1 MVALNFP
8 PMRPGHLRA
17 VLALSAAL
25 ILAGCSAK
33 AAGDQPPPYAA
44 ASNLGAAQVLRN
56 QVFAGRETGPLALD
70 VFLPAGGRQPRPL
83 VVYVHGGGW
92 EAGNRYLDGASAAAG
107 AAESRA
113 AEQLL
118 RRGFAVATLDYRL
131 SVTAQAPAQMLDVR
145 DGVRWLQQQS
155 SRWNLD
161 PNRIILWGG
170 SAGGHLVAH
179 AGVVAGDP
187 AKSGGGLTG
196 IRGVVDWFGPTD
208 MSAEAQV
215 KHPELGDYAHRVVE
229 RLLGCVPVECPVT
242 ADDASPIKNISG
254 DEPPFLI
261 QHGMADKIVPVDQ
274 SLDFAA
280 ALRRK
285 GVAVEMHPYE
295 GLGHG
300 FPRGPM
306 SQRIIDAMIAFV
318 QQRTKP
324 S

>member
-1 MVALNFP
+1 MAATRRVRAGLALC
-8 PMRPGHLRA
+8 A
-17 VLALSAAL
+17 VLM
-25 ILAGCSAK
+25 IAGCTARAAEMKPAARAAK
-33 AAGDQPPPYAA
+33 PD
-44 ASNLGAAQVLRN
+44 LGAS
-56 QVFAGRETGPLALD
+56 QVFRDQVYAGRETGSLALD
-70 VFLPAGGRQPRPL
+70 LFLPAQNGTPRPV

-92 EAGNRYLDGASAAAG
+92 EAGHRKLDGAVAAAG
-107 AAESRA
+107 ATEAVA
-113 AEQLL
+113 AEELV

-131 SVTAQAPAQMLDVR
+131 SVTAPAPAQMLDVR

-161 PNRIILWGG
+161 ADRIVLWGG
-170 SAGGHLVAH
+170 SAGGHLVSQ

-196 IRGVVDWFGPTD
+196 IRGVVDWFGPSD

-215 KHPELGDYAHRVVE
+215 KHPELGDYARRVVE
-229 RLLGCVPVECPVT
+229 RMLGCIPVQCPVT

-261 QHGMADKIVPVDQ
+261 QHGMADKVVPIDQ

-285 GVAVEMHPYE
+285 GVPVEMHPYE

-300 FPRGPM
+300 FPRGPRSDQIVGTM
-306 SQRIIDAMIAFV
+306 IDFV
-318 QQRTKP
+318 QART
-324 S
+324 SG